1 MTATLTSDNN
11 LFSDLLKT
19 RSRDAFSELYD
30 KYSAALFGVICRIVQ
45 NKVIGE
51 ELLQD
56 VFVKI
61 WKNIDK
67 YEASKGALFTW
78 MLHITRNTCIDYLR
92 SMQHKMQMRIQPGL
106 QETLTAPATTQHNA
120 ENIELRGLAFKL
132 EHKYKQVIDLL
143 YFWGYSQ
150 EEVAQ
155 SLQIPLGTVK
165 TRSRMGLQ
173 QLRTLYENVNK
184 N

>member
-1 MTATLTSDNN
+1 MTTTLTNDNN
-11 LFSDLLKT
+11 HFSDLLKT
-19 RSRDAFSELYD
+19 RSRDAFSALYD
-30 KYSAALFGVICRIVQ
+30 KYSPALFGVICRIVQ

-67 YEASKGALFTW
+67 YEASKATLFTW

-92 SMQHKMQMRIQPGL
+92 SMQHKMQMRMQPEL
-106 QETLTAPATTQHNA
+106 QETLIAPVATQHKT
-120 ENIELRGLAFKL
+120 ENTELRGLAFKL
-132 EHKYKQVIDLL
+132 EHKYQQVIELL

-155 SLQIPLGTVK
+155 RLRIPLGHC
-165 TRSRMGLQ
+165 
-173 QLRTLYENVNK
+173 K
-184 N
+184 NQEQNGFATTKNFV

>member
-56 VFVKI
+56 VFIKI

-67 YEASKGALFTW
+67 YEASKGTLFTW

-92 SMQHKMQMRIQPGL
+92 SMQHKMQMRMRPEL
-106 QETLTAPATTQHNA
+106 QETLAAPATSQCKA
-120 ENIELRGLAFKL
+120 ENTELRGFAFKL
-132 EHKYKQVIDLL
+132 EHKYQQVIDLL
-143 YFWGYSQ
+143 YFRGYSQ

-155 SLQIPLGTVK
+155 TLKIPLGTVK

-173 QLRTLYENVNK
+173 QLRTLYENANK

>member
-1 MTATLTSDNN
+1 MTTALTTDNTC
-11 LFSDLLKT
+11 LSELLKAG
-19 RSRDAFSELYD
+19 SRDAFSELYD
-30 KYSAALFGVICRIVQ
+30 KYSPALFGIISRIVQ
-45 NKVIGE
+45 NKAVGE

-56 VFVKI
+56 IFIKI

-67 YEASKGALFTW
+67 YEASKGTLFTW

-92 SMQHKMQMRIQPGL
+92 SVQHKMQMHTQPQL
-106 QETLTAPATTQHNA
+106 LETLTIPEAAQYKA
-120 ENIELRGLAFKL
+120 EHAELKGLAFKL
-132 EHKYKQVIDLL
+132 EHKYKEVIELL

-155 SLQIPLGTVK
+155 RLQIPLGTVK

-173 QLRTLYENVNK
+173 QLRTLYESANK

>member
-1 MTATLTSDNN
+1 MTASLTSDNN
-11 LFSDLLKT
+11 HFSELLKT
-19 RSRDAFSELYD
+19 GSRDAFSELYD
-30 KYSAALFGVICRIVQ
+30 KYSPALFGVICRIVQ

-67 YEASKGALFTW
+67 YETSKGALFTW

-92 SMQHKMQMRIQPGL
+92 SVQHKMQMRIQPEL
-106 QETLTAPATTQHNA
+106 QETLAAPSATQHIA
-120 ENIELRGLAFKL
+120 ENTELRGLAFKL
-132 EHKYKQVIDLL
+132 EHKYQQVIDLL

-155 SLQIPLGTVK
+155 NAANSFRHCK
-165 TRSRMGLQ
+165 
-173 QLRTLYENVNK
+173 NK
-184 N
+184 EQNGFATIKNFV